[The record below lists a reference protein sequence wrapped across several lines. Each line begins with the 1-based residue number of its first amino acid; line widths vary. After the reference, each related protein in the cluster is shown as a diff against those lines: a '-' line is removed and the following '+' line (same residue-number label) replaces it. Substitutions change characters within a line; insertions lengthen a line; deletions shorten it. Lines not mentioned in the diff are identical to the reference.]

1 MPPPFL
7 SLYLGTGFG
16 SVVAS
21 LGLVATFT
29 IGVFVLSESKKRS
42 LILTINIEYVNTQG
56 KFVVNLRF

>member
-21 LGLVATFT
+21 LGLAATFT

-42 LILTINIEYVNTQG
+42 LITINIEYVDILTG
-56 KFVVNLRF
+56 KICR